1 MGTYSYSKHRLS
13 YSYKMVSS
21 LMNTSFY
28 VIFLQSFERRISYV
42 KLELSL
48 GMVCLMRMRLLG
60 SD

>member
-1 MGTYSYSKHRLS
+1 MGTYSYNKHKLS

-21 LMNTSFY
+21 LMNTLFS
-28 VIFLQSFERRISYV
+28 VIFLQSFERRINYE